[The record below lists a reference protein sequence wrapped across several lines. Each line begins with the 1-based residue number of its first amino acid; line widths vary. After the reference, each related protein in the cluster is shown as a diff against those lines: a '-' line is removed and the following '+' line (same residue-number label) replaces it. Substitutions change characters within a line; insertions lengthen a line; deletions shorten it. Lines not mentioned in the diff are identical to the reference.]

1 MPATKS
7 QYTVFEAINKS
18 RKEIFIGV
26 TRSPVFETV
35 AELRHARSRPVAD
48 WDPEDRVIV
57 RSLEFGLSLKQ
68 AKLLV
73 SGYTHSKPPKGW
85 RYRK

>member
-1 MPATKS
+1 MPVIKG
-7 QYTVFEAINKS
+7 YTVFEALNKK

-26 TRSPVFETV
+26 TRAPVFETI
-35 AELRHARSRPVAD
+35 AQLRQARTRAISGWHPD
-48 WDPEDRVIV
+48 DRVIV

-73 SGYTHSKPPKGW
+73 TGYTHSKPPQGW